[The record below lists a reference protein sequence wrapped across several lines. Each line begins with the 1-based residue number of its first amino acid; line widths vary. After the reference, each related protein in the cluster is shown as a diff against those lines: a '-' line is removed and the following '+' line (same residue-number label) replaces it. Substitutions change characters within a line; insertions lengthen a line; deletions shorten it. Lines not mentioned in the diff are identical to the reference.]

1 MLVVVVVVALASS
14 VQGGAVRQ
22 EYHAPLPLAPLTSYS
37 RCGVMRSDAQ
47 CR

>member
-1 MLVVVVVVALASS
+1 MLVVVLVAALARC
-14 VQGGAVRQ
+14 VQGAVVRQ

-37 RCGVMRSDAQ
+37 RCGVMRSVAQ

>member
-1 MLVVVVVVALASS
+1 MLVLVLLVALASC
-14 VQGGAVRQ
+14 VQGAAVRQ

-37 RCGVMRSDAQ
+37 RCGVMRSVAQ

>member
-1 MLVVVVVVALASS
+1 MLLLVVVAALARC
-14 VQGGAVRQ
+14 VQGAAVRQ

-37 RCGVMRSDAQ
+37 RCGVMRSVAQ

>member
-1 MLVVVVVVALASS
+1 MLVLVLVSALARC
-14 VQGGAVRQ
+14 VQGAAVRQ

-37 RCGVMRSDAQ
+37 RCGVMRSVAQ

>member
-1 MLVVVVVVALASS
+1 MLLVVVVVALARC
-14 VQGGAVRQ
+14 VQGAAVRQ

-37 RCGVMRSDAQ
+37 RCGVMRSVAQ

>member
-1 MLVVVVVVALASS
+1 MLVLVLVSALASS
-14 VQGGAVRQ
+14 VQGAAVRQ

>member
-14 VQGGAVRQ
+14 VQGAAVRQ

-37 RCGVMRSDAQ
+37 RCGVMRSVAQ